1 MPAVT
6 NGSNAMIGAVLAN
19 QPEPGLLMTLN
30 HPKGSTLMATIT
42 ALKTQK
48 RNPNRINVYL
58 DGDFAF
64 GLSRLVGAW
73 LTVGQELSD
82 EKIRQLKSQDET
94 EVALQKALHFL
105 EYRSRTQ
112 QEVSRKLMDLGYEEE
127 VVTDVIERL
136 KKNQLLNDDQFAQRW
151 VENRTA
157 LKPRGHRLMAM
168 ELRQKGVDEAEIQS
182 ALSNAPDDEELA
194 YQAMKHRFHRYA
206 QMSYEDYQ
214 KKASAYLGRKGFSY
228 DVISPV
234 LRQVWD
240 EFQDEMQSSAS

>member
-1 MPAVT
+1 
-6 NGSNAMIGAVLAN
+6 
-19 QPEPGLLMTLN
+19 
-30 HPKGSTLMATIT
+30 MATIT

-58 DGDFAF
+58 DGEFAF

-73 LTVGQELSD
+73 LTIGQELSD
-82 EKIRQLKSQDET
+82 EKIRQLKSQDEG
-94 EVALQKALHFL
+94 EVALQKAMHYL

-112 QEVSRKLMDLGYEEE
+112 QEVSRKLTDLGYEEE
-127 VVTDVIERL
+127 VVSEVIDRL
-136 KKNQLLNDDQFAQRW
+136 KKNQLLSDDEFAKRW

-168 ELRQKGVDEAEIQS
+168 ELRQKGVGETDIES
-182 ALSNAPDDEELA
+182 ALSDAPDDEELA

-206 QMSYEDYQ
+206 QMTYDDYQ

-228 DVISPV
+228 DVISSV
-234 LRQVWD
+234 LRQVWN

>member
-1 MPAVT
+1 
-6 NGSNAMIGAVLAN
+6 
-19 QPEPGLLMTLN
+19 
-30 HPKGSTLMATIT
+30 MATIT

-48 RNPNRINVYL
+48 RNPHRVNVYL
-58 DGDFAF
+58 DGEFAF
-64 GLSRLVGAW
+64 GLSKLVGAW

-82 EKIRQLKSQDET
+82 EKIGELKSRE
-94 EVALQKALHFL
+94 EGESALQKAVHFL

-112 QEVSRKLMDLGYEEE
+112 QEVSRKLADLGYEED
-127 VVTDVIERL
+127 VVGDVIDRL
-136 KKNQLLNDDQFAQRW
+136 KNNQLLNDDQFALRW

-157 LKPRGHRLMAM
+157 LKPRAHRLMAM
-168 ELRQKGVDEAEIQS
+168 ELRQKGVGDTEIQS
-182 ALSNAPDDEELA
+182 ALSGAPDDEELA

-214 KKASAYLGRKGFSY
+214 KKAIAYLGRKGFSY

-234 LRQVWD
+234 VRQVWN

>member
-1 MPAVT
+1 
-6 NGSNAMIGAVLAN
+6 
-19 QPEPGLLMTLN
+19 LLLVIN

-73 LTVGQELSD
+73 LTIGQELSD
-82 EKIRQLKSQDET
+82 EKIRQLKSQDEG
-94 EVALQKALHFL
+94 EVALQKAMHFL

-112 QEVSRKLMDLGYEEE
+112 QEVSRKLTDLGYEEE
-127 VVTDVIERL
+127 VVSDVIERL
-136 KKNQLLNDDQFAQRW
+136 NKNQLLNDGQFAQRW

-168 ELRQKGVDEAEIQS
+168 ELRQKGLGETDIQS
-182 ALSNAPDDEELA
+182 ALSEAPEDEELA

-214 KKASAYLGRKGFSY
+214 KKAGAYLGRKGFSY